1 MEDSRRRLLE
11 ERQLKENYE
20 DLLEALRGEIE
31 QHRNER
37 DNLRDEVVPQ
47 LRARLEGLETE
58 ATEFQKL
65 TYESTRMQQELQA
78 LKNENSHLVNVNRL
92 QSDSQRSPRFGS
104 IAEEDVP
111 PSPSITTAK
120 TGLTRSASLARGTG
134 GLARSGSLST
144 AGTKERESRE
154 SLADR
159 VKEIELQRDALH
171 RALKS
176 LLDRQKY
183 QNREHEKRTK
193 ALEQERDSALESLS
207 PGRRG
212 YEKEVTGLR
221 FEINQLRK
229 RADDA
234 LEQKWQC
241 EKGLGGLKKDL
252 DRAEQ
257 ETSSLRN
264 ILHENDILVPE
275 TSSTPSQ
282 KTSFETLAT
291 SRSLEKA
298 YTELQATQALTVA
311 RLRELKGQTPSGAD
325 DAKTQEILGLLIKSM
340 SDAEAERDY
349 AQKQVEAYRA
359 EAESL
364 KEATSFYEGEN
375 AHIADQLRASANRVE
390 ALASQVRYQL
400 DSNSGL
406 RTRLAEAVGRGERE
420 QKASAERINNMQ
432 GKLKSLEDRLMV
444 AQQHSEEAVQVH
456 EDEVKDMRASNNGQ
470 LQRLRGGLPRSPTSL
485 HPRSNSRLS
494 PRSPRSPMFYGAR
507 SPRLDKTSSGLG
519 MSMNEALRTEFL
531 ERRVVELEAALTEAD
546 KEMQEVVQRMNM
558 AQIEVMELQS
568 ARYTSP
574 TIIFPCRIYTD
585 SQCSRRDDAMRQTKA
600 LQTEIVAESEKVGSL
615 MRFLPL
621 RG

>member
-1 MEDSRRRLLE
+1 MKSPTAPSRIQELEAALEDTRRRLQE

-31 QHRNER
+31 QHRSER

-47 LRARLEGLETE
+47 LRARLDGLEAE
-58 ATEFQKL
+58 AAESQRL
-65 TYESTRMQQELQA
+65 TYETTRMQQELQA
-78 LKNENSHLVNVNRL
+78 LKNENLHLVNVNRL
-92 QSDSQRSPRFGS
+92 QSESQKSPRFGS
-104 IAEEDVP
+104 IAEEDIP
-111 PSPSITTAK
+111 KSPSTMTGK
-120 TGLTRSASLARGTG
+120 TGLSRSASLARGTVG
-134 GLARSGSLST
+134 VARSGSVS
-144 AGTKERESRE
+144 KERESRE

-176 LLDRQKY
+176 LLDRQRY
-183 QNREHEKRTK
+183 QNREHEKRIK
-193 ALEQERDSALESLS
+193 ALEQERDRALESLS

-229 RADDA
+229 RADEA

-257 ETSSLRN
+257 ETGSLRTL
-264 ILHENDILVPE
+264 LHENDILVPE
-275 TSSTPSQ
+275 IASTPSQ
-282 KTSFETLAT
+282 QTSFETLAT

-311 RLRELKGQTPSGAD
+311 RLRELKGQSPSGAD
-325 DAKTQEILGLLIKSM
+325 DAKTEETLDLLIKSM
-340 SDAEAERDY
+340 SNAEAERDY
-349 AQKQVEAYRA
+349 AQKQAEAYRA
-359 EAESL
+359 QAESL

-375 AHIADQLRASANRVE
+375 ANIAEQLRASANRVE

-400 DSNSGL
+400 ESNSGL

-470 LQRLRGGLPRSPTSL
+470 LHRLRGGLTRSPTSSL
-485 HPRSNSRLS
+485 HPRPNSRLS
-494 PRSPRSPMFYGAR
+494 PRSSRSPMFYGAR

-546 KEMQEVVQRMNM
+546 KEMQEVVQRMNK

-568 ARYTSP
+568 ARYFFP
-574 TIIFPCRIYTD
+574 TMIFFGR
-585 SQCSRRDDAMRQTKA
+585 
-600 LQTEIVAESEKVGSL
+600 V
-615 MRFLPL
+615 
-621 RG
+621 

>member
-58 ATEFQKL
+58 AAEFQKL

-104 IAEEDVP
+104 ITEEDVP
-111 PSPSITTAK
+111 PSPSTTMAK

-183 QNREHEKRTK
+183 QNREHEKRIK

-264 ILHENDILVPE
+264 ILHENDISVPE

-282 KTSFETLAT
+282 KTNFETLAT

-311 RLRELKGQTPSGAD
+311 RLRELKGQTPSGTN
-325 DAKTQEILGLLIKSM
+325 DAKTEETLGLLIKSM

-456 EDEVKDMRASNNGQ
+456 EDEVRDMRASNNGQ

-494 PRSPRSPMFYGAR
+494 PRSPRSPMFYGAK

-568 ARYTSP
+568 ARYTLP
-574 TIIFPCRIYTD
+574 AIIFPSKIYTD
-585 SQCSRRDDAMRQTKA
+585 SHCSPRDDAMRQTKA